1 MVAMTR
7 LAIALP
13 LLAAPVLCTCL
24 LRGPGGEEPGPAQP
38 LAFNHAL
45 HAEQD
50 LGCLD
55 CHTEA
60 DKGAYATLP
69 RVKACLLCHAEPQGE
84 HPDEPKVRAFAEDPG
99 AIPWVQVNR
108 VAGHVYFSHEAH
120 VRWGG
125 MDCAECHGDVRR
137 STAPPTESQ
146 VDDLTMER
154 CMECH
159 SQRGA
164 SNDCLTCHK

>member
-1 MVAMTR
+1 MKR
-7 LAIALP
+7 RAIALP

-24 LRGPGGEEPGPAQP
+24 LRGRGGEELAQP

-60 DKGAYATLP
+60 DKGTYATLP
-69 RVKACLLCHAEPQGE
+69 RVKTCLLCHSEPQGE

-125 MDCAECHGDVRR
+125 MECAECHAADGEPRR
-137 STAPPTESQ
+137 PPDHGALHGMPRRARRQQRLPHLPQ
-146 VDDLTMER
+146 VTP
-154 CMECH
+154 
-159 SQRGA
+159 
-164 SNDCLTCHK
+164 